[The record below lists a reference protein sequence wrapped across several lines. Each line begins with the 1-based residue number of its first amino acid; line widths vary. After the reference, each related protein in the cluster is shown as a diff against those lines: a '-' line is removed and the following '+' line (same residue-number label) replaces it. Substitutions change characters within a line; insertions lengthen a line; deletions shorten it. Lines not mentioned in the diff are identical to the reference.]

1 MNERLNGIN
10 VFVQAVEAG
19 SFSAAATRLHQTRS
33 AVAKSIARL
42 EERLGVRL
50 FHRTTRS
57 QNLTEAGQSYYE
69 RCVRA
74 LAELD
79 AGEACI
85 GTGRSE
91 PTGRLRLSIPVL
103 FGRQFVAPLMMDL
116 AQRYPQLTI
125 DISFNDR
132 VVDLLDE
139 GFDLGL
145 RVGPLP
151 DSSSLAARH
160 LGQQRML
167 ICAAPSYLEAHG
179 EPKDVLEV
187 RGHAGIVYSR
197 GRVVKGWTVTAPDG
211 STQDLLPRQ
220 RMLVDDLQ
228 VIADAAARGMGLVW
242 LPCWLIAP
250 YVKRGELKVLFDC
263 GELEASQM
271 HLVWPHTPYMPAK
284 LRVAIDTLLEVTPI
298 YLASAEQ
305 NAAAPLPAAPAR
317 QRKGKPNARLSPP

>member
-19 SFSAAATRLHQTRS
+19 SFSAAANRLHQTRS
-33 AVAKSIARL
+33 AVAKTIARM

-85 GTGRSE
+85 GSGRSE
-91 PTGRLRLSIPVL
+91 PTGRLRVSVPVL
-103 FGRQFVAPLMMDL
+103 FGRLFVAPLMMEL
-116 AQRYPQLTI
+116 ARRYPQLEV
-125 DISFNDR
+125 DISFSDR
-132 VVDLLDE
+132 VVDLVDE

-145 RVGPLP
+145 RVGALP
-151 DSSSLAARH
+151 STSSLAARH
-160 LGQQRML
+160 LGHQRML
-167 ICAAPSYLEAHG
+167 ICAAPSYLAQHG
-179 EPKDVLEV
+179 RPQQLEEFARHHGIMYTYGRTV
-187 RGHAGIVYSR
+187 KEWVFGERGEKPR
-197 GRVVKGWTVTAPDG
+197 TVMP
-211 STQDLLPRQ
+211 QQ
-220 RMLVDDLQ
+220 RIMLDDLQ
-228 VIADAAARGMGLVW
+228 VIADAAAGGMGLAW
-242 LPCWLIAP
+242 LPCWLVAP
-250 YVKRGELKVLFDC
+250 YIKRGELEVVFDC
-263 GELEASQM
+263 GEMQASEM

-298 YLASAEQ
+298 YLARTGENPA
-305 NAAAPLPAAPAR
+305 LPYMR
-317 QRKGKPNARLSPP
+317 QRKDKPTTRS

>member
-85 GTGRSE
+85 GTGRNE
-91 PTGRLRLSIPVL
+91 PTGRLRISVPVL

-116 AQRYPQLTI
+116 AQRYPKLTI

-167 ICAAPSYLEAHG
+167 ICAAPSYLAAHG
-179 EPKDVLEV
+179 APKDVQEV
-187 RGHAGIVYSR
+187 TGHAGIVYSR
-197 GRVVKGWTVTAPDG
+197 GRVVKGWTVSTADG
-211 STQDLLPRQ
+211 RTQDLLPQQ

-228 VIADAAARGMGLVW
+228 VIADAAARGMGLAW

-298 YLASAEQ
+298 YLASSEQ
-305 NAAAPLPAAPAR
+305 NPAVPHMRQHGNKPLQA
-317 QRKGKPNARLSPP
+317 

>member
-33 AVAKSIARL
+33 AVAKTIARM

-57 QNLTEAGQSYYE
+57 QSLTDAGQSYYE

-85 GTGRSE
+85 GSRRSE
-91 PTGRLRLSIPVL
+91 PTGRLRISVPVQ
-103 FGRQFVAPLMMDL
+103 FGRLFVAPLMMDL
-116 AQRYPQLTI
+116 ARRHPQLEV
-125 DISFNDR
+125 DISFSDR
-132 VVDLLDE
+132 VVDLIDE

-151 DSSSLAARH
+151 DTSSLAARH
-160 LGQQRML
+160 LGHQRML
-167 ICAAPSYLEAHG
+167 ICAAPAYLAQHG
-179 EPKDVLEV
+179 RPQHVEELS
-187 RGHAGIVYSR
+187 RHAGIVYTR
-197 GRVVKGWTVTAPDG
+197 GRVVKEWEFGERG
-211 STQDLLPRQ
+211 EKPRAIMPQQ
-220 RMLVDDLQ
+220 RMLMDDLQ
-228 VIADAAARGMGLVW
+228 VIADAAAGGMGLAW

-250 YVKRGELKVLFDC
+250 YVKRGELEVVFDC
-263 GELEASQM
+263 GEMQASEM

-284 LRVAIDTLLEVTPI
+284 LRVAIDTLLEVAPI
-298 YLASAEQ
+298 YLAKAE
-305 NAAAPLPAAPAR
+305 ATPALPVPKPAAR
-317 QRKGKPNARLSPP
+317 

>member
-19 SFSAAATRLHQTRS
+19 SFSAAAPRLHQTRS
-33 AVAKSIARL
+33 AVAKAIARL

-79 AGEACI
+79 AGAACI

-91 PTGRLRLSIPVL
+91 PTGRLRISVPVL

-116 AQRYPQLTI
+116 ALRYPQLTI

-145 RVGPLP
+145 RVGPLA

-167 ICAAPSYLEAHG
+167 ICAAPSYLKEHG
-179 EPKDVLEV
+179 QPKTLQDVT
-187 RGHAGIVYSR
+187 GHAGIIYSR
-197 GRVVKGWTVTAPDG
+197 GRVVKGWTVSTPDG
-211 STQDLLPRQ
+211 RTQDLMPQQ

-228 VIADAAARGMGLVW
+228 VIADAAARSMGLAW

-305 NAAAPLPAAPAR
+305 NPAVPYQR
-317 QRKGKPNARLSPP
+317 QRSDKPKTRS

>member
-33 AVAKSIARL
+33 AVAKAIARL

-79 AGEACI
+79 EGEACI
-85 GTGRSE
+85 GSGRSE
-91 PTGRLRLSIPVL
+91 PTGRLRISVPVL
-103 FGRQFVAPLMMDL
+103 FGRQFVAPLMMEL
-116 AQRYPQLTI
+116 AQRYPRLTI

-132 VVDLLDE
+132 VVDLVDE

-167 ICAAPSYLEAHG
+167 ICAAPSYLREQGA
-179 EPKDVLEV
+179 PQDLQDVA
-187 RGHAGIVYSR
+187 RHAGVLYSR
-197 GRVVKGWTVTAPDG
+197 GRVIKAWTVALPDG
-211 STQDLLPRQ
+211 RTRDLLPQQ
-220 RMLVDDLQ
+220 RMLLDDLQ
-228 VIADAAARGMGLVW
+228 AIADAAARGMGLAW
-242 LPCWLIAP
+242 LPCWLVAP
-250 YVKRGELKVLFDC
+250 YVNRGELQVLFDC
-263 GELEASQM
+263 GEMEASRM
-271 HLVWPHTPYMPAK
+271 HLVWPHTPYMSAK

-298 YLASAEQ
+298 YLASAEK
-305 NAAAPLPAAPAR
+305 NPAI
-317 QRKGKPNARLSPP
+317 G

>member
-33 AVAKSIARL
+33 AVAKAIARL

-85 GTGRSE
+85 GSGRSE
-91 PTGRLRLSIPVL
+91 PIGRLRISVPVL

-116 AQRYPQLTI
+116 ARRHPRLEV

-132 VVDLLDE
+132 VVDLIDE

-151 DSSSLAARH
+151 DTASLAARH
-160 LGQQRML
+160 LG
-167 ICAAPSYLEAHG
+167 H
-179 EPKDVLEV
+179 
-187 RGHAGIVYSR
+187 
-197 GRVVKGWTVTAPDG
+197 
-211 STQDLLPRQ
+211 Q
-220 RMLVDDLQ
+220 RMLVCASPAYLAQHGRPQQIEDFARHAGILYTRGRSVKEWIFGERGEKPRTVMPLQRILLDDLQ
-228 VIADAAARGMGLVW
+228 VIADAAAGGMGLAW
-242 LPCWLIAP
+242 LPCWLVAP
-250 YVKRGELKVLFDC
+250 YVNRGELEVVYDC
-263 GELEASQM
+263 GEMQASEM

-298 YLASAEQ
+298 YLART
-305 NAAAPLPAAPAR
+305 LAAPALL
-317 QRKGKPNARLSPP
+317 KEACPAS

>member
-91 PTGRLRLSIPVL
+91 PTGRLRISVPVL

-132 VVDLLDE
+132 VVDLVDE

-151 DSSSLAARH
+151 NSSTLAARH

-167 ICAAPSYLEAHG
+167 ICAAPSYLQAHG
-179 EPKDVLEV
+179 EPKNLLEV
-187 RGHAGIVYSR
+187 TGHAGILYSR
-197 GRVVKGWTVTAPDG
+197 GRVVKEWTVSAPDG
-211 STQDLLPRQ
+211 RTQDLLPQQ
-220 RMLVDDLQ
+220 RMVLDDLQ
-228 VIADAAARGMGLVW
+228 VIAEASARGMGLAW
-242 LPCWLIAP
+242 LPCWQIAP

-263 GELEASQM
+263 GEMEASRM

-305 NAAAPLPAAPAR
+305 NPALPHGR
-317 QRKGKPNARLSPP
+317 QRKTAATDRH

>member
-19 SFSAAATRLHQTRS
+19 SFSAAAARLHQTRS

-79 AGEACI
+79 AGEASI

-91 PTGRLRLSIPVL
+91 PTGRLRISVPVL

-116 AQRYPQLTI
+116 AQHYPQLAV
-125 DISFNDR
+125 DISFSDR
-132 VVDLLDE
+132 VVDLVDE

-151 DSSSLAARH
+151 DSTSLAARH
-160 LGQQRML
+160 LGHQRML
-167 ICAAPSYLEAHG
+167 VCASPSYIKEHG
-179 EPKDVLEV
+179 APKDLQEIPL
-187 RGHAGIVYSR
+187 HAGIVYSR
-197 GRVVKGWTVTAPDG
+197 GRVVKEWTVAMVG
-211 STQDLLPRQ
+211 GRALDLLPQQ
-220 RMLVDDLQ
+220 RILLDDLQ
-228 VIADAAARGMGLVW
+228 VIADAAARGMGLAW
-242 LPCWLIAP
+242 LPCWLVAP

-263 GELEASQM
+263 GAMEASQM

-284 LRVAIDTLLEVTPI
+284 LRVAIDKLLEVTPI
-298 YLASAEQ
+298 YLASAEENSAVPQ
-305 NAAAPLPAAPAR
+305 VR
-317 QRKGKPNARLSPP
+317 QRKDKPKARP

>member
-79 AGEACI
+79 AGAACI

-91 PTGRLRLSIPVL
+91 PTGRLRISVPVL

-151 DSSSLAARH
+151 NSSSLAARH

-167 ICAAPSYLEAHG
+167 ICAAPSYLKEHG
-179 EPKDVLEV
+179 EPKILQEV
-187 RGHAGIVYSR
+187 TGHAGIIYSR
-197 GRVVKGWTVTAPDG
+197 GRVLKGWTVSSPDG
-211 STQDLLPRQ
+211 RTQDIMPQQ

-228 VIADAAARGMGLVW
+228 VIADAAARGMGLAW

-263 GELEASQM
+263 GEMEASQM

-305 NAAAPLPAAPAR
+305 NPAVPYKRPRSDKPKAR
-317 QRKGKPNARLSPP
+317 S

>member
-33 AVAKSIARL
+33 AVAKAIARL

-91 PTGRLRLSIPVL
+91 PTGRLRISVPVL

-145 RVGPLP
+145 RVGPLA

-167 ICAAPSYLEAHG
+167 ICAAPSYLKEHG
-179 EPKDVLEV
+179 QPKTLQDVT
-187 RGHAGIVYSR
+187 GHAGIIYSR
-197 GRVVKGWTVTAPDG
+197 GRVVKGWTLSTPDG
-211 STQDLLPRQ
+211 RTQDLMPQQ

-228 VIADAAARGMGLVW
+228 VIADAAARGMGLAW

-305 NAAAPLPAAPAR
+305 NPAVPYQR
-317 QRKGKPNARLSPP
+317 QRSDKPKTRS

>member
-1 MNERLNGIN
+1 MHERLNGIN

-33 AVAKSIARL
+33 AVAKAIARL

-85 GTGRSE
+85 GSGRSE
-91 PTGRLRLSIPVL
+91 PIGRLRISVPVL
-103 FGRQFVAPLMMDL
+103 FGRQFVAPLMLDL
-116 AQRYPQLTI
+116 ARRHPRLEV
-125 DISFNDR
+125 DISFSDR
-132 VVDLLDE
+132 VVDLIDE

-151 DSSSLAARH
+151 DTSSLAARH
-160 LGQQRML
+160 LG
-167 ICAAPSYLEAHG
+167 H
-179 EPKDVLEV
+179 
-187 RGHAGIVYSR
+187 
-197 GRVVKGWTVTAPDG
+197 
-211 STQDLLPRQ
+211 Q
-220 RMLVDDLQ
+220 RMLVCASPAYLAQHGRPQQVEEFTRHPGILYTRGRSVKEWIFGAPGEKPRTIMPRQRILLDDLQ
-228 VIADAAARGMGLVW
+228 VIADAAAGGMGLAW
-242 LPCWLIAP
+242 LPCWLVAP
-250 YVKRGELKVLFDC
+250 YVKRGELEVVYDC
-263 GELEASQM
+263 GEMQATEM

-284 LRVAIDTLLEVTPI
+284 LRVAIDKLLEVTPI
-298 YLASAEQ
+298 YLARTLADPAVP
-305 NAAAPLPAAPAR
+305 AAA
-317 QRKGKPNARLSPP
+317 KPPR

>member
-91 PTGRLRLSIPVL
+91 PTGRLRISVPVL

-151 DSSSLAARH
+151 NSSSLAARH

-167 ICAAPSYLEAHG
+167 ICAAPSYLEQHG
-179 EPKDVLEV
+179 EPKSLQEV
-187 RGHAGIVYSR
+187 AGHVGILYSR
-197 GRVVKGWTVTAPDG
+197 GRVVKEWTVSTPDG
-211 STQDLLPRQ
+211 RTHDLLPRQ
-220 RMLVDDLQ
+220 RMLLDDLQ
-228 VIADAAARGMGLVW
+228 VIADATARGMGLAW
-242 LPCWLIAP
+242 LPCWLVAP

-263 GELEASQM
+263 GEMEASQM

-305 NAAAPLPAAPAR
+305 NPALPHIR
-317 QRKGKPNARLSPP
+317 QRKDKPNTRSKTPPG

>member
-33 AVAKSIARL
+33 AVAKAIARL

-57 QNLTEAGQSYYE
+57 QALTEAGQSYYE

-91 PTGRLRLSIPVL
+91 PTGRLRISVPVL

-125 DISFNDR
+125 DISFSDR

-151 DSSSLAARH
+151 NSTSLAARPGPAAH
-160 LGQQRML
+160 ADLRRALLSAGARRTTGHPGSLRARWHPVLARTRGERMD
-167 ICAAPSYLEAHG
+167 G
-179 EPKDVLEV
+179 
-187 RGHAGIVYSR
+187 RHAGR
-197 GRVVKGWTVTAPDG
+197 PHAR
-211 STQDLLPRQ
+211 L
-220 RMLVDDLQ
+220 
-228 VIADAAARGMGLVW
+228 AAA
-242 LPCWLIAP
+242 
-250 YVKRGELKVLFDC
+250 
-263 GELEASQM
+263 
-271 HLVWPHTPYMPAK
+271 
-284 LRVAIDTLLEVTPI
+284 
-298 YLASAEQ
+298 
-305 NAAAPLPAAPAR
+305 AAHA
-317 QRKGKPNARLSPP
+317 GG

>member
-19 SFSAAATRLHQTRS
+19 SFSAAAARLHQTRS
-33 AVAKSIARL
+33 AVAKAIARL

-69 RCVRA
+69 RSVRA

-79 AGEACI
+79 AGAACI
-85 GTGRSE
+85 GSGRSE
-91 PTGRLRLSIPVL
+91 PTGRLRISVPVL

-132 VVDLLDE
+132 VVDLLDD

-145 RVGPLP
+145 RVGPLR
-151 DSSSLAARH
+151 DTSSLAARH

-167 ICAAPSYLEAHG
+167 ICAAPAYLQARG
-179 EPKDVLEV
+179 EPKDMQDIAQHDGVL
-187 RGHAGIVYSR
+187 YSR
-197 GRVVKGWTVTAPDG
+197 GRVVKEWTYSSADG
-211 STQDLLPRQ
+211 RSHGLMPRQ
-220 RMLVDDLQ
+220 RILFDDLQ
-228 VIADAAARGMGLVW
+228 VIADAAARGMGLAW
-242 LPCWLIAP
+242 LPCWLVAP

-263 GELEASQM
+263 GEMEESKM

-298 YLASAEQ
+298 YLASAE
-305 NAAAPLPAAPAR
+305 AAPAVPA
-317 QRKGKPNARLSPP
+317 KGRAKR

>member
-19 SFSAAATRLHQTRS
+19 SFSAAAAKLHQTRS

-57 QNLTEAGQSYYE
+57 QSLTEAGASYYE

-91 PTGRLRLSIPVL
+91 PMGRLRISVPVL
-103 FGRQFVAPLMMDL
+103 FGRQFVAPLMLDL
-116 AQRYPQLTI
+116 AQKYPKLTI

-132 VVDLLDE
+132 VVDLVDE

-151 DSSSLAARH
+151 DTTSLAARH

-167 ICAAPSYLEAHG
+167 ICASPSYLDEHG
-179 EPKDVLEV
+179 APKEV
-187 RGHAGIVYSR
+187 QEVSRHPGIIYSR
-197 GRVVKGWTVTAPDG
+197 GRVVKAWTIAAPG
-211 STQDLLPRQ
+211 GRTQDLLPQQ
-220 RMLVDDLQ
+220 RILLDDLQ
-228 VIADAAARGMGLVW
+228 VIADAAARGMGLAW
-242 LPCWLIAP
+242 LPCWLVAP

-263 GELEASQM
+263 GEMEASRM

-305 NAAAPLPAAPAR
+305 SPAA
-317 QRKGKPNARLSPP
+317 SS

>member
-91 PTGRLRLSIPVL
+91 PTGRLRISVPVL

-132 VVDLLDE
+132 VVDLVDE

-151 DSSSLAARH
+151 NSSTLAARH

-167 ICAAPSYLEAHG
+167 ICAAPSYLQAHG
-179 EPKDVLEV
+179 EPKNLLEV
-187 RGHAGIVYSR
+187 TGHAGILYSR
-197 GRVVKGWTVTAPDG
+197 GRVVKEWTVSAPDG
-211 STQDLLPRQ
+211 RTQDLLPQQ
-220 RMLVDDLQ
+220 RMVLDDLQ
-228 VIADAAARGMGLVW
+228 VIAEASARGMGLAW

-263 GELEASQM
+263 GEMEASRM

-305 NAAAPLPAAPAR
+305 NPALPRGR
-317 QRKGKPNARLSPP
+317 QRKAAATDRH

>member
-19 SFSAAATRLHQTRS
+19 SFSAAATRLNQTRS

-79 AGEACI
+79 AGAACI

-91 PTGRLRLSIPVL
+91 PTGRLRISVPVL

-116 AQRYPQLTI
+116 AQRYPQLAI

-187 RGHAGIVYSR
+187 SGHAGIVYSR
-197 GRVVKGWTVTAPDG
+197 GRVIKGWTVTTPDG
-211 STQDLLPRQ
+211 RTQDLLPKQ

-263 GELEASQM
+263 GEMEASQM

-305 NAAAPLPAAPAR
+305 NAAAPLPATSVR
-317 QRKGKPNARLSPP
+317 QRKDKPNARS

>member
-19 SFSAAATRLHQTRS
+19 SFSAAAARLHQTRS
-33 AVAKSIARL
+33 AVAKAIARL

-57 QNLTEAGQSYYE
+57 QALTEAGQSYYE

-79 AGEACI
+79 AGAACI
-85 GTGRSE
+85 GSGRSE
-91 PTGRLRLSIPVL
+91 PTGRLRISVPVL

-116 AQRYPQLTI
+116 AQQYPQLTI

-151 DSSSLAARH
+151 DSASLAARH

-167 ICAAPSYLEAHG
+167 VCAAPAYLQVHG
-179 EPKDVLEV
+179 EPGALQDVAQ
-187 RGHAGIVYSR
+187 HAGILYSR
-197 GRVVKGWTVTAPDG
+197 GRVVKEWTYLTADG
-211 STQDLLPRQ
+211 RSHGLMPRQ
-220 RMLVDDLQ
+220 RMLLDDLQ
-228 VIADAAARGMGLVW
+228 AIADAAARGMGLAW

-263 GELEASQM
+263 GEMEESKM

-284 LRVAIDTLLEVTPI
+284 LRVAIDKLLEVTPI
-298 YLASAEQ
+298 YLASAEAQ
-305 NAAAPLPAAPAR
+305 PAAPA
-317 QRKGKPNARLSPP
+317 PEPARGRARR